1 MIDDFHGSFPPL
13 TVLEYEDI
21 ITDGDIGHVKDGLS
35 KKNIYTHISL
45 LLTIWKTTCKSKQSR
60 DRLCSKYISSVPSL

>member
-21 ITDGDIGHVKDGLS
+21 LTDGDIGYVKDGLH
-35 KKNIYTHISL
+35 KKYTYSHISL
-45 LLTIWKTTCKSKQSR
+45 LLTI
-60 DRLCSKYISSVPSL
+60 